1 MNKHRML
8 AITLLG
14 VGFFLRLWGVD
25 YGLPFPLVSDEEIML
40 GGALRMLEL
49 RSLIPALN
57 PEAMSI
63 LYYPVAVPYLYLVL
77 MMPVIAGLYVLNGLP
92 SMDQFGLVVL
102 DNLGPIWLVARLSSV
117 MMSTATLYF
126 VYRLGAA
133 LFRSPLAGF
142 VSAALMS
149 FDYFHVMLGHMARH
163 VTATVFLIWVVA
175 WLSLRYFEKPDLRK
189 ACAIGMLSGIGFG
202 VSYIGA
208 FGLGFGVV
216 AHLICWR
223 QARTRLFGSNLLA
236 MAGGCLVLVALF
248 VLIYPQPIIRL
259 MTILPIA
266 EPKTL
271 TGWWNAVIFYAR
283 AVWLSNPALLIMAAA
298 GLAAGVMMRR
308 WLLLGGALFLILFYT
323 MFLYDALMLE
333 DRYILPLSPV
343 LALLGGFAANEAWQ
357 RFGNWRQVRVGMM
370 LGFVCLLAYPAAVS
384 FRAAYLL
391 AQADTRIVAK
401 QWLEKNLPADA
412 LIVMN
417 TNVVRLTPSL
427 EALSAQKML
436 DAGSLKAVDRL
447 RLAKGAPGGPAE
459 RNVLNLW
466 QLSSAGLKMVDN
478 ENLAG
483 TLRERGYRY
492 YVVDSFGA
500 RQIPKLNAALMQ
512 GGEEVARFSPGDS
525 TYPPPTLRTTTLVPY
540 AMHHLF
546 SADRFGPEVVVT
558 KLSGMN

>member
-1 MNKHRML
+1 MNERRIL
-8 AITLLG
+8 VVTLLG
-14 VGFFLRLWGVD
+14 AGFFLRLWGVD
-25 YGLPFPLVSDEEIML
+25 YGLPFSLVSDEEIML

-77 MMPVIAGLYVLNGLP
+77 MTPVIASLYVLNGLP

-117 MMSTATLYF
+117 VMSTATLYF
-126 VYRLGAA
+126 VYRLGSA
-133 LFRSPLAGF
+133 LFRSPLAGL

-163 VTATVFLIWVVA
+163 VTVTVFLIWAVA
-175 WLSLRYFEKPDLRK
+175 WLSVRYFEKPDLRK
-189 ACAIGMLSGIGFG
+189 AVVIGLLSGIGFG

-223 QARTRLFGSNLLA
+223 QARTRLFGRNLLA
-236 MAGGCLVLVALF
+236 MVGGCLVLVALF

-271 TGWWNAVIFYAR
+271 SGWWNAANFYAR
-283 AVWLSNPALLIMAAA
+283 AVWLSNPGLLIMAAA
-298 GLAAGVMMRR
+298 GLTATAVMRR

-323 MFLYDALMLE
+323 VFLYDALMLE
-333 DRYILPLSPV
+333 DRYILPLSPA
-343 LALLGGFAANEAWQ
+343 LALLGGFVANEAWQ
-357 RFGNWRQVRVGMM
+357 RFGNRRSARIGMM
-370 LGFVCLLAYPAAVS
+370 LSLMCLLAYPAAVS

-391 AQADTRIVAK
+391 AQADTRIVAM

-427 EALSAQKML
+427 EALSAQKAL
-436 DAGSLKAVDRL
+436 DPASLKAVDRL
-447 RLAKGAPGGPAE
+447 RLAKRAAGRDE

-478 ENLAG
+478 ENLSA
-483 TLRERGYRY
+483 TLREQGYRY
-492 YVVDSFGA
+492 YVVDGFGA
-500 RQIPKLNAALMQ
+500 RQIPKLNAALMLD
-512 GGEEVARFSPGDS
+512 GEELARFSAGDPA
-525 TYPPPTLRTTTLVPY
+525 YPPPTLRTTTLVPY

-546 SADRFGPEVVVT
+546 SVDRFGPEVVVM
-558 KLSGMN
+558 KLSGKN